1 MSSSASSSSSSS
13 SEIFVNTSQ
22 LADYNLPDTDII
34 FDAQFHPQKD
44 GWIGFSTIE
53 GNVQL

>member
-1 MSSSASSSSSSS
+1 MSSSSSSSS

-22 LADYNLPDTDII
+22 LADYNLPDTEII

-44 GWIGFSTIE
+44 GWIGFSTVE
-53 GNVQL
+53 GDVQL